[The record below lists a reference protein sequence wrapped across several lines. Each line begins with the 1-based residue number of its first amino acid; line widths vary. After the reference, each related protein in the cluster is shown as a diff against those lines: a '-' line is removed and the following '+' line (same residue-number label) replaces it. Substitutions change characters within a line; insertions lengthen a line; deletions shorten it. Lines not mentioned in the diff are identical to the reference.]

1 MRIGITTHAADRL
14 RSRLG
19 IQTQTGL
26 IMDIQGT
33 FEHSSTYWDHRLKQI
48 VQSWYCTTSRV
59 VFIVADEPGPN
70 GVRALITVIN
80 DGDVVDAVY
89 HAVDQQRH

>member
-1 MRIGITTHAADRL
+1 MQVAVTTHAADRL

-19 IQTQTGL
+19 IQTQTG
-26 IMDIQGT
+26 IVMNIQGT

-48 VQSWYCTTSRV
+48 VQSWYCTSSRV
-59 VFIVADEPGPN
+59 VFVIADEPGPN
-70 GVRALITVIN
+70 GARAILTVMT

-89 HAVDQQRH
+89 REVDQKRH